1 MAKADLIIHG
11 TIVQSNEDPFDG
23 EVAIENGR
31 IAAVTRGRTEAGTHR
46 VLQVGGSWIMPGV
59 VDAHVHCLSDPNE
72 GITNAT
78 KAAAAGGVTTIIEM
92 PFDAG
97 APVNNLETFR
107 RKSERVE
114 KEAVVDVALLATI
127 RKRGGLDQIGPLA
140 EAGACGFKLSLFETD
155 PERFPQIPDDEL
167 LQAFRLIA
175 ETGLVVGVHAENTE
189 IVNQGVATLRSQGRT
204 DALAHC
210 ESRPPVSETEATLR
224 ALELAHATGA
234 NLHIFHVSL
243 ARCIQLARWFREQ
256 GLDVTTETC
265 PHYLL
270 LNEGDMERLGAKAK
284 INPPVRTRKENEQ
297 LWALVENGAI
307 DLVTSDHAPWQ
318 LQRKRR
324 PDIFDNAS
332 GAPGVQTLLPLL
344 YSEGVAKGRLSVR
357 RLVQVLCD
365 APARRFGFSSRKG
378 CLEPG
383 YDADIVVLNPA
394 ETSTVETA
402 GLLSSAGWSPY
413 EGMTLQG
420 RITHVF
426 VRGRAVVEDG
436 EMVGQPGYGHFLPG
450 AATRGAAASSV
461 FPSASEYT
469 K

>member
-1 MAKADLIIHG
+1 MASADLIIRG
-11 TIVQSNEDPFDG
+11 TIVQSDG
-23 EVAIENGR
+23 EPFEGELIIENHR
-31 IAAVTRGRTEAGTHR
+31 IAAVRPGRTGAGARR
-46 VLQVGGSWIMPGV
+46 VLQVEGSWILPGV
-59 VDAHVHCLSDPNE
+59 VDAHVHCLSDPAE

-78 KAAAAGGVTTIIEM
+78 RAAAAGGVTTIIEM

-97 APVNNLETFR
+97 APVNNLETFL
-107 RKSERVE
+107 RKKERVE

-127 RKRGGLDQIGPLA
+127 RKRGGLDQIQPMA

-167 LQAFRLIA
+167 FRAFRLIA

-189 IVNQGVATLRSQGRT
+189 IVNQWVSRLRAQGRT

-224 ALELAHATGA
+224 AMELAHATGA
-234 NLHIFHVSL
+234 RLHIFHVSL
-243 ARCIQLARWFREQ
+243 PRCIQLAKWFREQ

-270 LNEGDMERLGAKAK
+270 LNEQDMERLGAKAK
-284 INPPVRTRKENEQ
+284 INPPIRTRKESEE
-297 LWALVENGAI
+297 LWTLVENDAV

-318 LQRKRR
+318 IQRKNR

-344 YSEGVAKGRLSVR
+344 YSEGVFKRRLSLR

-378 CLEPG
+378 RLETG
-383 YDADIVVLNPA
+383 YDADVVVLNPT
-394 ETSTVETA
+394 ETSTVEPA
-402 GLLSSAGWSPY
+402 RLLSSAGWSPY
-413 EGMTLQG
+413 QGMTLQG

-426 VRGRAVVEDG
+426 MRGRAVVEDG
-436 EMVGQPGYGHFLPG
+436 EMLGKPGYGRFLPG
-450 AATRGAAASSV
+450 AAARAAATG
-461 FPSASEYT
+461 FASTSEFT

>member
-1 MAKADLIIHG
+1 MASVDLIIRG
-11 TIVQSNEDPFDG
+11 TIVQSDG
-23 EVAIENGR
+23 EPFEGELIIENHR
-31 IAAVTRGRTEAGTHR
+31 IAAVRPGRSGAGARR
-46 VLQVGGSWIMPGV
+46 VLQVEGSWIMPGV
-59 VDAHVHCLSDPNE
+59 VDAHVHCLSDPAE

-78 KAAAAGGVTTIIEM
+78 RAAAAGGVTTIIEM

-97 APVNNLETFR
+97 APVNNLETFL
-107 RKSERVE
+107 RKKERVQ

-127 RKRGGLDQIGPLA
+127 RKRGGLDQIKPMA

-167 LQAFRLIA
+167 FQAFRLIA
-175 ETGLVVGVHAENTE
+175 EAGLVVGVHAENTE
-189 IVNQGVATLRSQGRT
+189 IVNLWVSKLRAQGRT

-224 ALELAHATGA
+224 AMELAHATGA
-234 NLHIFHVSL
+234 RLHIFHVSL
-243 ARCIQLARWFREQ
+243 PRCIQLAKWFREQ

-270 LNEGDMERLGAKAK
+270 LNEKDMERLGAKAK
-284 INPPVRTRKENEQ
+284 INPPIRTRKESEE
-297 LWALVENGAI
+297 LWTLVENDAV

-318 LQRKRR
+318 IQRKNR

-344 YSEGVAKGRLSVR
+344 YSEGVSKRRLSPR

-365 APARRFGFSSRKG
+365 APARRFGFSSCKG
-378 CLEPG
+378 RLETG
-383 YDADIVVLNPA
+383 YDADVVVLNPA

-402 GLLSSAGWSPY
+402 RLLSSAGWSPY
-413 EGMTLQG
+413 QGMTLQG

-426 VRGRAVVEDG
+426 MRGRAVVEDG
-436 EMVGQPGYGHFLPG
+436 EMIGKPGYGRFLPG
-450 AATRGAAASSV
+450 AAARAAATG
-461 FPSASEYT
+461 FASTSEFT